1 MGIFDRPKNYRYRMR
16 RYSTIASY
24 EERFQRFT
32 EIINLVID
40 DLHNP
45 LLNQDDSKLEEEINK
60 KLNDLRENVEH
71 CRESYSVNH
80 KELNELAFK
89 IKNYIFY
96 LLAIY
101 KDKYPNLIA
110 ESESSYLIE
119 IDIYSI
125 SSFSY
130 DAKSWMIK
138 INDEDLWYLGR

>member
-1 MGIFDRPKNYRYRMR
+1 MGIFDRPKNYRMMR
-16 RYSTIASY
+16 NSTIASY
-24 EERFQRFT
+24 EERFQRFIV
-32 EIINLVID
+32 IINLVID

-45 LLNQDDSKLEEEINK
+45 LLNQDDISQEEKINK
-60 KLNDLRENVEH
+60 KLNDLRDNVEY
-71 CRESYSVNH
+71 CREYYSTNH
-80 KELNELAFK
+80 KDLNELAFK

-110 ESESSYLIE
+110 ESESSFLIE

-130 DAKSWMIK
+130 DAKRWMIE

>member
-1 MGIFDRPKNYRYRMR
+1 MKRN
-16 RYSTIASY
+16 STIASY
-24 EERFQRFT
+24 EERFQRFIV
-32 EIINLVID
+32 IINLVID

-45 LLNQDDSKLEEEINK
+45 LLNQDDISQEEKINK
-60 KLNDLRENVEH
+60 KLNDLRDNVEY
-71 CRESYSVNH
+71 CRESYSANH
-80 KELNELAFK
+80 KDLNELAFK

-110 ESESSYLIE
+110 ESESSSLIE

-130 DAKSWMIK
+130 DAKRWMIE

>member
-1 MGIFDRPKNYRYRMR
+1 MGIFDRPKNYRMQ

-24 EERFQRFT
+24 EERFQRFI

-45 LLNQDDSKLEEEINK
+45 LLNQDDSKREEEINK
-60 KLNDLRENVEH
+60 KLNDLRDDVEH
-71 CRESYSVNH
+71 CRKSYSANH

-110 ESESSYLIE
+110 DSKNSYLME
-119 IDIYSI
+119 IDICSI

-130 DAKSWMIK
+130 DAKRWMIE

>member
-1 MGIFDRPKNYRYRMR
+1 MGIFDRPKNYKMK

-24 EERFQRFT
+24 EERFQRFI
-32 EIINLVID
+32 EIINIVIN

-45 LLNQDDSKLEEEINK
+45 LLNQDDPKLEEKINN
-60 KLNDLRENVEH
+60 KLNDLRDNEEY
-71 CRESYSVNH
+71 CREYYLVNH
-80 KELNELAFK
+80 KDLNELAFK

-96 LLAIY
+96 LLSIY

-110 ESESSYLIE
+110 DSENSFLIE
-119 IDIYSI
+119 IDIYTI

-130 DAKSWMIK
+130 DAKRWMIE